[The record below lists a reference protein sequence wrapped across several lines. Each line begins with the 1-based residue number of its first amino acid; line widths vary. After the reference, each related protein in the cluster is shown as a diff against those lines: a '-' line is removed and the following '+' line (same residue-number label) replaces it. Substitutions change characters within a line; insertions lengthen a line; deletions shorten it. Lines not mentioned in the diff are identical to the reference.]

1 MKKEID
7 FSKYSWTQSVK
18 SDLEQIIK
26 SVSLFP
32 NIEKIILFGSF
43 AYGVPHKASDYD
55 ICVIVNGNDVDEIG
69 LACDILMK
77 LDIRHAMDLIVYS
90 SDHFNKKA
98 SEFNSF
104 ESTVSKKGICL
115 YA

>member
-1 MKKEID
+1 MKNEID
-7 FSKYSWTQSVK
+7 FSKYSWTQNVK
-18 SDLEQIIK
+18 SDFKQIVK

-32 NIEKIILFGSF
+32 NIEKIILFGSY

-55 ICVIVNGNDVDEIG
+55 ICVIVNGEVDEIE
-69 LACDILMK
+69 LAIDMRMK
-77 LDIRHAMDLIVYS
+77 LRIRHALDLIVYS
-90 SDHFNKKA
+90 SEKFNSKI

-104 ESTVSKKGICL
+104 ESIVSSKGICL